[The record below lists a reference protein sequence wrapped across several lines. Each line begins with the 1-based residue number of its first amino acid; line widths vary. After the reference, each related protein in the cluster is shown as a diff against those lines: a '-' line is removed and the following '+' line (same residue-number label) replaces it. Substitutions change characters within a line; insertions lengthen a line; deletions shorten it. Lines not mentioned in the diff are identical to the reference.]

1 MRIRRHILTLAIALT
16 LARIPAAEAREDRVV
31 AIGGHEL
38 TVALAGG
45 DCFFDPDRPPDQ
57 RLLDQLSAGL
67 GTQSVL
73 LLAFADCQ
81 TMQGWRT
88 GVPAALT
95 RFGYVSI
102 AEAHLEPVFAF
113 DQKTLAEAITNALN
127 DLKTPDYRADIT
139 RLAGDLERIW
149 PGLPSGGQQELGI
162 AHRDR
167 FGPILATVLNV
178 AGPGGRPTPRVMLQ
192 QSVLVAGKVL
202 GIAVARDYVNTD
214 TVFDVYGDL
223 SAMVEA
229 TVARN

>member
-1 MRIRRHILTLAIALT
+1 MRIRYHLLPLAIALI
-16 LARIPAAEAREDRVV
+16 LARIPTADAREDRVV

-38 TVALAGG
+38 TVALADG
-45 DCFFDPDRPPDQ
+45 DCFFDPDRPGDR
-57 RLLDQLSAGL
+57 RLIDQLSVGV
-67 GTQSVL
+67 GSQSVL
-73 LLAFADCQ
+73 LLAFAGCR
-81 TMQGWRT
+81 TMQGWRA
-88 GVPAALT
+88 GVPATLP
-95 RFGYVSI
+95 RFGYVTI
-102 AEAHLEPVFAF
+102 AETHLEPVFAF
-113 DQKTLAEAITNALN
+113 DQATLATAISNALA

-139 RLAGDLERIW
+139 RLARDLEAIW
-149 PGLPSGGQQELGI
+149 PGLPSGGQYELGI

-167 FGPILATVLNV
+167 FGPVLASILNV

-202 GIAVARDYVNTD
+202 GIAFARDYVNTD